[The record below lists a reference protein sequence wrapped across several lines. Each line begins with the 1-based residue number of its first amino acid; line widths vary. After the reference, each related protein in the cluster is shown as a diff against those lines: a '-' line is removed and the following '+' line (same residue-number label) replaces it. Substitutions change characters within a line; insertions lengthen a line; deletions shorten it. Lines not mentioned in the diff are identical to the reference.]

1 MSVAG
6 SFSLTP
12 PRELSEDE
20 AAEARVEWVRVV
32 QNLVRQIRA
41 WVEAEPEWS
50 VVSEQEKEVFERPI
64 GRYAVPTLTFRTPD
78 ARVVVDSV
86 ARNVGGKGA
95 VEVYVLP
102 TLRRVKILHDVAGVE
117 WQILTDSGISLRQP
131 WNRDTFVQIVEDMI
145 NVDL

>member
-12 PRELSEDE
+12 PREMSEVE
-20 AAEARVEWVRVV
+20 AAEARAEWVRVV
-32 QNLVRQIRA
+32 RSLVRQIRA

-50 VVSEQEKEVFERPI
+50 VVSEQEKEVSERPI

-78 ARVVVDSV
+78 ARVVIDSV
-86 ARNVGGKGA
+86 ARNIGGKGA
-95 VEVYVLP
+95 VELYVLP
-102 TLRRVKILHDVAGVE
+102 TLRRVKMLHDDAGGE

-131 WNRDTFVQIVEDMI
+131 WNRDTFVQIVEDMTR
-145 NVDL
+145 VDL